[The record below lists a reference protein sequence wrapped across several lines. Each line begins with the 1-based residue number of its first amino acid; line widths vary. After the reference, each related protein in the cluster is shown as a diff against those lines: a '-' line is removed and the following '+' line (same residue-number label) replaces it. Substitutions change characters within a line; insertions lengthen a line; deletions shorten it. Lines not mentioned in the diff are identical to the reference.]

1 MPAPIPKELLPPP
14 PPKPEE
20 VAFEELVFRLAEP
33 VPPKP
38 PLEVLLRL
46 CTEELV
52 RLPVLLGPTEVD
64 DDDDDDCLVAFED
77 LRCFDDDDDDDAGA
91 KFVVVILML
100 VADVEEAVA
109 LIVESI
115 SFSGDEPESE
125 DVS

>member
-1 MPAPIPKELLPPP
+1 MPAPIPKELL

-38 PLEVLLRL
+38 ALEVLLRL